1 MLRDEVYGPV
11 LVNLQEK
18 TKSGELVVT
27 CEPLY
32 TTEISDES

>member
-11 LVNLQEK
+11 LGSTREK
-18 TKSGELVVT
+18 TKSGGLVIT

-32 TTEISDES
+32 TTEKGAES